1 MEKITATNR
10 EFLNLYKGLEA
21 VKSMQGAR
29 FAVLVGKNMKE
40 LRTLLNPLE
49 ISAIPT
55 PQFQQLSIEI
65 QKLIEAEDKEAIE
78 AMEKENEE
86 LIKERK
92 KQLAEVEAQLDNE
105 SEIYLHVIKEDQL
118 PEDITGEQ
126 VERLLQIIS

>member
-10 EFLNLYKGLEA
+10 EFLSLYKGLEA

-40 LRTLLNPLE
+40 LRMLLNPLE

-55 PQFQQLSIEI
+55 PEFQRLSIEI

-86 LIKERK
+86 LIEERK
-92 KQLAEVEAQLDNE
+92 KQLAEVEAQLDSE

>member
-40 LRTLLNPLE
+40 LRVLLNPLE

-55 PQFQQLSIEI
+55 PEFQKLSLDI
-65 QKLIEAEDKEAIE
+65 QKLIEAEDKDAIE

-86 LIKERK
+86 LIEERK
-92 KQLAEVEAQLDNE
+92 KQLAEVESKLDSE
-105 SEIYLHVIKEDQL
+105 AEIYLHVIKEDQL

>member
-10 EFLNLYKGLEA
+10 EFLGLYKGLEA

-40 LRTLLNPLE
+40 LRMLLNPLE

-55 PQFQQLSIEI
+55 PEFQKLSIDI

-86 LIKERK
+86 LIEERK
-92 KQLAEVEAQLDNE
+92 KQLADVESQLDSE

>member
-40 LRTLLNPLE
+40 LRVLLNPLE

-55 PQFQQLSIEI
+55 PEFQKLSIDI

-86 LIKERK
+86 LIEERK

>member
-40 LRTLLNPLE
+40 LRMLLNPLE
-49 ISAIPT
+49 MSAIPT
-55 PQFQQLSIEI
+55 PEFQKLSIDI

-78 AMEKENEE
+78 AMEKENEK
-86 LIKERK
+86 LIEERK
-92 KQLAEVEAQLDNE
+92 KQLAEVEAQLDSE